1 MKVTGTG
8 PDNPGWIRW
17 NEEGEPVA
25 MPWYSGSGLRPPRR
39 VRVVDDQLN
48 ADTAFRLAS
57 EGEGMIW
64 RGDYHNARQLL
75 QAVARRIERRP
86 PRLSPQET
94 LFNRYR
100 LMQSRRVRTLNHLLV
115 VLERGYRLDLSR
127 APDVAEACEQALG
140 PSGPGLVLPLR
151 ELLGMIGAYEWRR
164 KGVPVAALKARVHP
178 YYGVFAPVRDEYV
191 NLVAHTPLPAG
202 LPEGTAIDVGTG
214 SGVLAAVL
222 ARRGVRR
229 VVATDISAVAV
240 ACARENIER
249 LGLSDCVTVAQAD
262 LFPSKIEQVELLVCN
277 PPWLPARPVSD
288 LDHAIYDPDSRMLKA
303 FLAGAAQR
311 LAMQG
316 EAWLILSDLAEHLGL
331 RTRDELLRWIQEAGL
346 RVVGRHDVQ
355 PTHRRVSD
363 RTDLLHAARAAEVTS
378 LWRLM
383 AR

>member
-1 MKVTGTG
+1 
-8 PDNPGWIRW
+8 
-17 NEEGEPVA
+17 
-25 MPWYSGSGLRPPRR
+25 
-39 VRVVDDQLN
+39 
-48 ADTAFRLAS
+48 
-57 EGEGMIW
+57 
-64 RGDYHNARQLL
+64 
-75 QAVARRIERRP
+75 P

-277 PPWLPARPVSD
+277 PP
-288 LDHAIYDPDSRMLKA
+288 
-303 FLAGAAQR
+303 
-311 LAMQG
+311 
-316 EAWLILSDLAEHLGL
+316 
-331 RTRDELLRWIQEAGL
+331 
-346 RVVGRHDVQ
+346 
-355 PTHRRVSD
+355 
-363 RTDLLHAARAAEVTS
+363 
-378 LWRLM
+378 
-383 AR
+383 

>member
-1 MKVTGTG
+1 
-8 PDNPGWIRW
+8 
-17 NEEGEPVA
+17 
-25 MPWYSGSGLRPPRR
+25 
-39 VRVVDDQLN
+39 
-48 ADTAFRLAS
+48 
-57 EGEGMIW
+57 
-64 RGDYHNARQLL
+64 
-75 QAVARRIERRP
+75 
-86 PRLSPQET
+86 
-94 LFNRYR
+94 
-100 LMQSRRVRTLNHLLV
+100 
-115 VLERGYRLDLSR
+115 
-127 APDVAEACEQALG
+127 
-140 PSGPGLVLPLR
+140 
-151 ELLGMIGAYEWRR
+151 MIGAYEWRR